1 MKKVAGLKCPKCG
14 QLTLYR
20 SGANRPGGKLR
31 YRCGGDHGTPYCYG
45 TTDPTKPVRNQAGK
59 TTSAGPRTFLRAV
72 PSATRY
78 IITAAQN
85 ATPVHEGFL
94 AALQRAAK
102 YLKAE
107 LVIIPLRYKNPT
119 SSWTESQANADV
131 WHVPNQLLFS
141 GRKKLNA
148 NLVLVGDVKV
158 QPTAASPL
166 TGFEGLTH
174 SESCILGHPKIQL
187 KVVPVA
193 AGKYPKILTTT
204 GVCTLRNY
212 TDSKAGKL
220 GEFHHSLGATLV
232 EIDDKKFHLR
242 QIVGA
247 KDGSFIDLTRQYDAD
262 GVYTAAPAL
271 GLVMGDLHHRF
282 LAPGVRRATFDA
294 KDSMVNLLQPNT
306 LVFHDILDGH
316 THNPHHDGNP
326 FIEAAKQRAGM
337 DDVRHEVAEA
347 VAFAD
352 LVTAGRNGVI
362 VPDNHGDFLRRWIVK
377 SDWRELSTASNKAF
391 YLETAQAML
400 ASAKMGPGG
409 VEYDSAFA
417 YWAKRLATNP
427 GLRILNH
434 DESFTVGRFEAG
446 MHGHQGP
453 NGSRGSI
460 KNLSRLGSL
469 VISGHGHT
477 PGWEEGHRRVG
488 VSTGKLEYEGGPS
501 SHLQTHCTV
510 YASGAS
516 CLLTVIDD
524 RWCVG

>member
-1 MKKVAGLKCPKCG
+1 MKKRTALKCPKCG
-14 QLTLYR
+14 ERTLYKIPHP
-20 SGANRPGGKLR
+20 GKRPR
-31 YRCGGDHGTPYCYG
+31 WQCVTGTERIYCYS
-45 TTDPTKPVRNQAGK
+45 TTDPTKKPRNQKGETVSK
-59 TTSAGPRTFLRAV
+59 GPRSFLRPMPQAQ
-72 PSATRY
+72 RY
-78 IITAAQN
+78 LITAAQN

-94 AALQRAAK
+94 AALRVAAK
-102 YLKAE
+102 HLKAE

-119 SSWTESQANADV
+119 SSWTESQTNEDV

-141 GRKKLNA
+141 GRKKLNQ

-158 QPTAASPL
+158 QPTATSPL

-174 SESCILGHPKIQL
+174 SESCILGHPKIQF

-204 GVCTLRNY
+204 GVCTVRNY

-242 QIVGA
+242 QIVGG
-247 KDGSFIDLTRQYDAD
+247 KDGSFTDLTKVYDEA
-262 GVYTAAPAL
+262 GVHAAAPAI
-271 GLVMGDLHHRF
+271 GLAMGDTHHRF
-282 LAPGVRRATFDA
+282 LAPGVRRATFEG
-294 KDSMVNLLQPNT
+294 KDSMLAVLNPTT
-306 LVFHDILDGH
+306 LVFHDLLDGH

-326 FIEAAKQRAGM
+326 FIEAAKQAAGL
-337 DDVRHEVAEA
+337 DDVRTEVAEA

-352 LVTAGRNGVI
+352 LVTEGRNGII

-377 SDWRELSTASNKAF
+377 SDWRELSTAANKAF

-417 YWAKRLATNP
+417 YWAKRLSKNP
-427 GLRILNH
+427 GLRILDH
-434 DESFTVGRFEAG
+434 DESFKLGRFEAG

-460 KNLSRLGSL
+460 RNLSRLGSL

-488 VSTGKLEYEGGPS
+488 VSTDKLEYEDGPS
-501 SHLQTHCTV
+501 SHLQTHCVV

-524 RWCVG
+524 RWCVS